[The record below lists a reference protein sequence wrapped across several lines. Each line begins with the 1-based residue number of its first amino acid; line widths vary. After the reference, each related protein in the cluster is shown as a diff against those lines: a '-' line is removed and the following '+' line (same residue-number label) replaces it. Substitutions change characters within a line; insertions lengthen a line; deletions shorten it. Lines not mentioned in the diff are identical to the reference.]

1 MSGFECI
8 LSAKGGLLMAQ
19 KNKLQFIILGLLNQQ
34 PLTGYD
40 LTKAF
45 DTEIGEFWQ
54 AQHSQIY
61 PQLKRLEEQGYVT
74 HEITVSGAKLEK
86 KLYHVTATGAELLRQ
101 WITVGT
107 PDLTATK
114 DEFILKL
121 YFIHTNR
128 DPRLPMMIQEQLRL
142 HTDKLVHLR
151 QRMTVVF
158 PDKALIEAHYGHYL
172 ILQHAIGRENYYVT
186 WLKQTLAA
194 LPAEQ

>member
-1 MSGFECI
+1 
-8 LSAKGGLLMAQ
+8 MAQ

-45 DTEIGEFWQ
+45 DNEIGEFWQ

-74 HEITVSGAKLEK
+74 HEITLSGEKLEK
-86 KLYHVTATGAELLRQ
+86 KLYHITTSGSELLHG
-101 WITVGT
+101 WISVGT

-121 YFIHTNR
+121 YFIQTNH
-128 DPRLPMMIQEQLRL
+128 DPRLTAMLNEQFQL
-142 HTDKLVHLR
+142 HSDKLAHLQER
-151 QRMTVVF
+151 LITVF
-158 PDKALIEAHYGHYL
+158 PKQTGAKQHYGHYL
-172 ILQHAIGRENYYVT
+172 ILQHAIGRETYYVN
-186 WLKQTLAA
+186 WLKTTLQE
-194 LPAEQ
+194 LPAN

>member
-1 MSGFECI
+1 
-8 LSAKGGLLMAQ
+8 MAQ

-74 HEITVSGAKLEK
+74 HEVTVSGAKLEK
-86 KLYHVTATGAELLRQ
+86 KLYHVTPAGGDLLRQ

-121 YFIHTNR
+121 YFIQTNR
-128 DPRLPMMIQEQLRL
+128 DPRLPGMLQEQLQL
-142 HTDKLVHLR
+142 HTDKLAHL
-151 QRMTVVF
+151 QRRLATVF
-158 PDKALIEAHYGHYL
+158 PDEALIKDHFGHYL
-172 ILQHAIGRENYYVT
+172 ILQHALGREHYYVD
-186 WLKQTLAA
+186 WLQRTLAA
-194 LPAEQ
+194 LP